1 MPQIAY
7 CTDDEGYYT
16 HSEHCTTDQIESARQ
31 GHDVYV
37 LPANGYIDAPSI
49 AKGCV
54 AKRVNGAWVNVEN
67 HIGEKGYINGVP
79 AEIKEYG
86 PLPDGWSV
94 TPPEPTLAEAQTAK
108 RVEINAGFD
117 AALTASLTMPSRD
130 TPPSVVELAIA
141 IADFKADD
149 PAGLTDL
156 QAIHEARR
164 ASLLAAVDAA
174 TTIAEVQEISVTY
187 AV

>member
-1 MPQIAY
+1 MATAY
-7 CTDDEGYYT
+7 QYNADGYYAG
-16 HSEHCTTDQIESARQ
+16 EVDDY
-31 GHDVYV
+31 GV
-37 LPANGYIDAPSI
+37 LPNNATYTAPTLKKGFVPCWDGKKWGQVEDHKGESGY
-49 AKGCV
+49 
-54 AKRVNGAWVNVEN
+54 VNGQP
-67 HIGEKGYINGVP
+67 HTIN
-79 AEIKEYG
+79 EYG
-86 PLPDGWSV
+86 PLPDGWSD
-94 TPPEPTLAEAQTAK
+94 TPPPPSLADAK
-108 RVEINAGFD
+108 AAKQAEISSAFNA
-117 AALTASLTMPSRD
+117 AMSASLTMPSRD

-174 TTIAEVQEISVTY
+174 TTVAEVQAISVTY

>member
-1 MPQIAY
+1 MSYIIYDTDGGIAM
-7 CTDDEGYYT
+7 CCSQPFDGCSSVDFDVVT
-16 HSEHCTTDQIESARQ
+16 
-31 GHDVYV
+31 GHDGKLYKAGEE
-37 LPANGYIDAPSI
+37 PA
-49 AKGCV
+49 
-54 AKRVNGAWVNVEN
+54 
-67 HIGEKGYINGVP
+67 
-79 AEIKEYG
+79 
-86 PLPDGWSV
+86 
-94 TPPEPTLAEAQTAK
+94 PPLAEAQTAK

-149 PAGLTDL
+149 PGGLTDL

-174 TTIAEVQEISVTY
+174 TTIAEVQAISVTY